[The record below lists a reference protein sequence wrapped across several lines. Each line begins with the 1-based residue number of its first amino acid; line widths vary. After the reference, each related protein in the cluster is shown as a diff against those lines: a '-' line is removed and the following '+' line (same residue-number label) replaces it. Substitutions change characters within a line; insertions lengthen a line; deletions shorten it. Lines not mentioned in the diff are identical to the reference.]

1 MQYILSFL
9 DFIFMNFFA
18 GKVDKVTGSDVIVE
32 TLLERNSVC
41 NRKLYVFLVISCT
54 RTNTKGILASKNMP
68 NRCILYALSTRAYY
82 DVTSGN
88 NFDCEQGHEDDIFE
102 RQDVLHFFSEESKDY
117 QNAKSPNKR

>member
-9 DFIFMNFFA
+9 NFIFVDFFA
-18 GKVDKVTGSDVIVE
+18 GKVDKVTGSDVIVG

-41 NRKLYVFLVISCT
+41 NRELYVFLVISCT

-82 DVTSGN
+82 DVTSSN

-102 RQDVLHFFSEESKDY
+102 QDVLHFFSEESKDY
-117 QNAKSPNKR
+117 EYAKSPNMRF

>member
-82 DVTSGN
+82 DVTSSN
-88 NFDCEQGHEDDIFE
+88 NFDCEKVHEDIFE
-102 RQDVLHFFSEESKDY
+102 HDVLHFLSEESKDY
-117 QNAKSPNKR
+117 ESPKSPNMR